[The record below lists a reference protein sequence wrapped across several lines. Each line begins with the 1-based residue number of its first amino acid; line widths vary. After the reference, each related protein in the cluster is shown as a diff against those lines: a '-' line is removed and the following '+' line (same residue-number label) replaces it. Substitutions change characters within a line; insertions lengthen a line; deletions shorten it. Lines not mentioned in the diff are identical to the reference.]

1 MNTTR
6 AIFLAPAVL
15 LSALAGLAQTQTP
28 PPAQPEPAP
37 APSVE
42 PASAAPAAPAAAV
55 RRRAV
60 SPALAASLA
69 ETMPKYN
76 PPAEPPPKT
85 EEEEAAERPRNQIIR
100 LPQVVVEGER
110 PPVFTERQ
118 LYSQAELARLA
129 SRRYLSELDRGVLNR
144 FTLPLVGQSAEQRA
158 MAIYEE
164 EERQRRIA
172 EGRQA
177 VYLLRQTD
185 PAAAQDLKRE
195 TDAAYIRPSEFTP
208 TAGGRP

>member
-6 AIFLAPAVL
+6 AILLAPAVL
-15 LSALAGLAQTQTP
+15 LSAMAGLAQTQTP
-28 PPAQPEPAP
+28 PPSQPEA
-37 APSVE
+37 APSVA
-42 PASAAPAAPAAAV
+42 PASAAPATTPTV

-76 PPAEPPPKT
+76 PPAEPAPKT
-85 EEEEAAERPRNQIIR
+85 AEEEAAERPRNQIVR

-118 LYSQAELARLA
+118 LYTQAELARLA

-144 FTLPLVGQSAEQRA
+144 FTLPLFGQSAEQRA
-158 MAIYEE
+158 MSIYED
-164 EERQRRIA
+164 EERQRHIA

-177 VYLLRQTD
+177 VSLLRQTD
-185 PAAAQDLKRE
+185 PAAARDLKRE
-195 TDAAYIRPSEFTP
+195 TDAAYIRPAEFTP